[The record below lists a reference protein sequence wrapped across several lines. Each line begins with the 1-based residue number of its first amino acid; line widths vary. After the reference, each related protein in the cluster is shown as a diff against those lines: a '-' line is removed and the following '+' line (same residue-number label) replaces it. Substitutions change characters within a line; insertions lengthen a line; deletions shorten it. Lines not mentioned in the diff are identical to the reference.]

1 MIVGSVADSDGRS
14 RKDPEGTRA
23 AVIDAALTLFAERG
37 PAGATLADIAVA
49 VGLSKGAVTHH
60 FDSKDALVDAALSR
74 CADELVALADRA
86 TVDTDPPLARAR
98 ALLSAWWSPPDPS
111 APLRVFASLSALAAH
126 DPRLSGAVT
135 LHSAGVIAQLARRL
149 DEALAAAGM
158 RPTVPTE
165 ELARWALATAVG
177 LALLQP
183 PTADARRAAEAA
195 VVGLMRW

>member
-1 MIVGSVADSDGRS
+1 MPDTDGRS

-23 AVIDAALTLFAERG
+23 AIVDAALTLFAERG

-60 FDSKDALVDAALSR
+60 FDSKDALVDVVLAR
-74 CADELVALADRA
+74 CADALTAAADGA
-86 TVDTDPPLARAR
+86 VSDADPPLARAR
-98 ALLSAWWSPPDPS
+98 ALLSAWWSPPEPA

-126 DPRLSGAVT
+126 DPRLAGAVT
-135 LHSAGVIAQLARRL
+135 LHSAGVIALLARRL
-149 DEALAAAGM
+149 DDALSAAGA
-158 RPTVPTE
+158 RPAVPTE

-195 VVGLMRW
+195 VVALMRW